1 MLVSADGHVKLT
13 DFGLSKIEIRRD
25 LELSDLV
32 NLSPNLNARTPGQLL
47 SLTSHLSFGSADRQ
61 QVFMSR
67 VKENETNSGDES
79 RISGVSPFFSAE
91 DINVS
96 MTSVSCTKGTKTVE
110 SSASSY
116 DTAQGSSSASSEFY
130 TASTNDIRILLDSDS
145 DKENTSR
152 YNFNFS
158 GPPIKSISNLRFYE
172 DSGISSRKSDASHIH
187 HEISADFMHSMGS
200 DMSKSG
206 YMSDSSKLNELISP
220 VAAGRMAF
228 KRPNVKRKRTLTARA
243 DYSADCDSS
252 QHTGLTQEIL
262 DIDIGS
268 STPKKQKSKTEEI
281 ANKTK
286 QTPPDDIQISA
297 INSNVIVSTPVSS
310 QKLTRNKKKNNVLRF
325 ALPHSSFER
334 QKKLEALEYVKMS
347 EDPAMSPITSGNRNN
362 ETTPKMAKTPFRTP
376 KSVRRCNIVY
386 SDERI
391 LGTPDYLSPE
401 LLLR

>member
-1 MLVSADGHVKLT
+1 M
-13 DFGLSKIEIRRD
+13 
-25 LELSDLV
+25 
-32 NLSPNLNARTPGQLL
+32 
-47 SLTSHLSFGSADRQ
+47 
-61 QVFMSR
+61 
-67 VKENETNSGDES
+67 GDES
-79 RISGVSPFFSAE
+79 KISGVSPFFSAE
-91 DINVS
+91 DINMSVTNTS
-96 MTSVSCTKGTKTVE
+96 ISVSCKKVSKMNVE
-110 SSASSY
+110 SSSGSSY
-116 DTAQGSSSASSEFY
+116 DTAEGSSSSSSKFY
-130 TASTNDIRILLDSDS
+130 TASTNDIRIQLDSDS
-145 DKENTSR
+145 DKENSR
-152 YNFNFS
+152 NFNFS

-172 DSGISSRKSDASHIH
+172 DSGISSRKSDGSHIH
-187 HEISADFMHSMGS
+187 HEMSADFMHSIGS

-206 YMSDSSKLNELISP
+206 YMSDCSKMNELISP
-220 VAAGRMAF
+220 VCGGGRKAF
-228 KRPNVKRKRTLTARA
+228 KRPDVKRKRTLTARA
-243 DYSADCDSS
+243 DYSADGDSI

-262 DIDIGS
+262 EIDIGS

-281 ANKTK
+281 ANKIK

-347 EDPAMSPITSGNRNN
+347 EEPAMSPITNANSNANN

-376 KSVRRCNIVY
+376 KSVRRGNVVY

>member
-1 MLVSADGHVKLT
+1 MN
-13 DFGLSKIEIRRD
+13 I
-25 LELSDLV
+25 
-32 NLSPNLNARTPGQLL
+32 
-47 SLTSHLSFGSADRQ
+47 
-61 QVFMSR
+61 
-67 VKENETNSGDES
+67 
-79 RISGVSPFFSAE
+79 
-91 DINVS
+91 S
-96 MTSVSCTKGTKTVE
+96 MTSSSVSSKKVTKTVE

-116 DTAQGSSSASSEFY
+116 GTAEGSSSTGSSFY
-130 TASTNDIRILLDSDS
+130 TASANEIRIQLDSDS
-145 DKENTSR
+145 DKENYSR
-152 YNFNFS
+152 NFNFS

-172 DSGISSRKSDASHIH
+172 DSGISSRKSDGSHIH
-187 HEISADFMHSMGS
+187 HEMSTDFMHSLGS

-206 YMSDSSKLNELISP
+206 YISDSSKLNELISP
-220 VAAGRMAF
+220 VYAGRKSF
-228 KRPNVKRKRTLTARA
+228 KRPDVKRKRTLTSRA
-243 DYSADCDSS
+243 DYSADCENS

-281 ANKTK
+281 TNKTK
-286 QTPPDDIQISA
+286 QTPPDEIQISA

-362 ETTPKMAKTPFRTP
+362 ETTPKMMKTPFRTP
-376 KSVRRCNIVY
+376 KSVRRGNVVY

-401 LLLR
+401 LLLRFLLLSHLNLYNFQNSFYLQARTWS